1 MTRHGRT
8 QGCAILGR
16 VSGTEREGFAR
27 VRATEVAAGERGVV
41 KGRGHPR
48 AGGRAQLSGRSS
60 ERSARETRKKARR
73 KRVASVF
80 DSRYSPMRR
89 APTTGDLH
97 HLCLATARK
106 KRRERQNERNS
117 RWSERGVERQG
128 SLGTVWCLQ
137 TSSRRR
143 SAKVEPREH
152 SLVSRSLLVAAVGI
166 REGHEHERRTT

>member
-1 MTRHGRT
+1 MHEW
-8 QGCAILGR
+8 
-16 VSGTEREGFAR
+16 ERQR
-27 VRATEVAAGERGVV
+27 WPLTERGVV

-89 APTTGDLH
+89 APTTGRPPPPLFSYGEEEEE
-97 HLCLATARK
+97 
-106 KRRERQNERNS
+106 RERETEQEENS
-117 RWSERGVERQG
+117 RCSERGEERRG

-152 SLVSRSLLVAAVGI
+152 SLASRSLLVAAVGI
-166 REGHEHERRTT
+166 RARDTSMNAVRR